1 MRNLRTHKHTSS
13 NSTVSSRAALT
24 TPPTTAPIRIGVLSP
39 VTQLSGDSQVREQAS
54 HVIAN
59 IHVPVLLRGGL
70 EGEPVCIVDVGVSP
84 VTQLSGD
91 SHVREHASHVIANI
105 PVLLGGGLDGA
116 LVEVKVRLLRDGPL
130 VVTTTQR
137 EAPTP
142 LAGWTSSTAG
152 ITVQD
157 IHVHVY
163 TI

>member
-1 MRNLRTHKHTSS
+1 MREH
-13 NSTVSSRAALT
+13 
-24 TPPTTAPIRIGVLSP
+24 
-39 VTQLSGDSQVREQAS
+39 AS

-59 IHVPVLLRGGL
+59 IPVLLRGGL
-70 EGEPVCIVDVGVSP
+70 EGVEVKVLLLRDGPPVVGGSDVGVSP

-152 ITVQD
+152 ITVPD
-157 IHVHVY
+157 IHVQV
-163 TI
+163 I